1 MDDVRAYRLGRP
13 LPTYYRDVR
22 GITHVC
28 EVQGDA
34 PGELFVRTLC
44 NRDVPPKQVFTSE
57 ATVAVTCD
65 ECLARHV
72 WLEDVPFGR

>member
-1 MDDVRAYRLGRP
+1 MDDTWAHQLDGP
-13 LPTYYRDVR
+13 LSTYYRDVR
-22 GITHVC
+22 GITHLC

-44 NRDVPPKQVFTSE
+44 NRDVPPKDVFTSD

-72 WLEDVPFGR
+72 WLGE